1 MSQKETSPIGQMAKS
16 KTIFVCSECGN
27 ESSKWLGKCPA
38 CNSWNTFYEQKVVET
53 KAGGHK
59 DLAKSEN
66 KPQKLNSYEAKETL
80 RTSTGFG
87 ELDRVLGG
95 GLVKGSLVLLGGEPG
110 IGKSTLILQ
119 ICDKVKGKGKVLY
132 VSGEESAEQIK
143 MRADRLGI
151 HNDDILFLGETDID
165 VVNQAIIEV
174 NPKLVII
181 DSIQTMY
188 SEEISAAAGS
198 VSQVREI
205 TSQVMR
211 VCKSRAITT
220 IIIGHVTKEGNIA
233 GPRVLEH
240 MVDTVL
246 YLEGERY
253 FSYRVL
259 RGVKNRFGSTNEIGM
274 FEMNEEGMCEITNPS
289 DILISEREDNPA
301 GSCIVSSI
309 EGTRAILIEL
319 QALTTQS
326 IFGFPKRTANGTDYN
341 RLALLIAVL
350 EKRAGIMLG
359 SQDIY
364 LNLVGGIRV
373 NEPSIDL
380 GMMMAVVSSFKNVAI
395 PKDMVIIGEVGLTG
409 EVRRINLIDKRLKE
423 AEKLGFKSCII
434 PESNKKDLKETYKLD
449 IISVSNINEAMK
461 KIGLK

>member
-1 MSQKETSPIGQMAKS
+1 MAKN

-53 KAGGHK
+53 KHGNLKESNKQPA
-59 DLAKSEN
+59 
-66 KPQKLNSYEAKETL
+66 KPQKLNSYEAKETI

-95 GLVKGSLVLLGGEPG
+95 GLVKGSLILLGGEPG

-119 ICDKVKGKGKVLY
+119 ICDKIKGEGKVLY

-143 MRADRLGI
+143 LRADRLGI
-151 HNDDILFLGETDID
+151 NNEDILFLGETDID
-165 VVNQAIIEV
+165 IVNQAIIET

-188 SEEISAAAGS
+188 SDEITAAAGS

-253 FSYRVL
+253 FSYRIL

-274 FEMNEEGMCEITNPS
+274 FEMQDKGMCEITNPS
-289 DILISEREDNPA
+289 DVLISEREDNPP
-301 GSCIVSSI
+301 GSCIVSAM
-309 EGTRAILIEL
+309 EGTRPILVEI
-319 QALTTQS
+319 QALTAQTV
-326 IFGFPKRTANGTDYN
+326 FGMPRRTANGVDYN
-341 RLALLIAVL
+341 RLALLLAVL
-350 EKRAGIMLG
+350 EKKAGVMLG
-359 SQDIY
+359 SQDVY
-364 LNLVGGIRV
+364 LNLAGGIKI
-373 NEPSIDL
+373 NEPAIDL
-380 GMMMAVVSSFKNVAI
+380 GIIMVAASSYKNVAI
-395 PKDMVIIGEVGLTG
+395 PKDMVIMGEVGLTG
-409 EVRRINLIDKRLKE
+409 EVRKINLIEKRIKE
-423 AEKLGFKSCII
+423 AEKLGFKTCII
-434 PESNKKDLKETYKLD
+434 PESNKKLLKEKYKLD
-449 IISVSNINEAMK
+449 IIGVRDIKEAMN
-461 KIGLK
+461 KIGLR

>member
-1 MSQKETSPIGQMAKS
+1 MRHEMSHEKRPQCDMAKS

-38 CNSWNTFYEQKVVET
+38 CNSWNTFYEQKVVES
-53 KAGGHK
+53 
-59 DLAKSEN
+59 KSSGTNASNANKTGN
-66 KPQKLNSYEAKETL
+66 KPQMLNSYQAKETI
-80 RTSTGFG
+80 RTSTGFN

-119 ICDKVKGKGKVLY
+119 ICDKVKGEGKVLY

-151 HNDDILFLGETDID
+151 NNDDILFLGETDID
-165 VVNQAIIEV
+165 IVNQAIIDI

-188 SEEISAAAGS
+188 SEEITAAAGS

-240 MVDTVL
+240 MVDCVL

-253 FSYRVL
+253 FSYRIL
-259 RGVKNRFGSTNEIGM
+259 RGVKNRFGSTNEI
-274 FEMNEEGMCEITNPS
+274 
-289 DILISEREDNPA
+289 
-301 GSCIVSSI
+301 V
-309 EGTRAILIEL
+309 
-319 QALTTQS
+319 QQ
-326 IFGFPKRTANGTDYN
+326 
-341 RLALLIAVL
+341 VH
-350 EKRAGIMLG
+350 
-359 SQDIY
+359 
-364 LNLVGGIRV
+364 V
-373 NEPSIDL
+373 
-380 GMMMAVVSSFKNVAI
+380 
-395 PKDMVIIGEVGLTG
+395 
-409 EVRRINLIDKRLKE
+409 
-423 AEKLGFKSCII
+423 
-434 PESNKKDLKETYKLD
+434 
-449 IISVSNINEAMK
+449 
-461 KIGLK
+461 